1 MEDPVEKTV
10 EGTVEETV
18 EDTIKE
24 VKDEDDVKLAAK
36 KLTDSDAYTGSDT
49 NRQNSGNQDGAK
61 DPMSPDNITKYELT
75 AVNRV
80 QDNLIVEEGKQGM
93 ILKMR
98 KSLSHSIRMKE

>member
-36 KLTDSDAYTGSDT
+36 KLTDSDALQALPRTGKIAVIKTEQRIQSHL
-49 NRQNSGNQDGAK
+49 
-61 DPMSPDNITKYELT
+61 IT
-75 AVNRV
+75 
-80 QDNLIVEEGKQGM
+80 
-93 ILKMR
+93 
-98 KSLSHSIRMKE
+98 